1 MCTDGEAACSATS
14 PSCGTRTAGAAC
26 TETAN
31 KDWVRNLEE
40 RSSRPGAEEA
50 APALPLV
57 VAAGAG
63 GCAGAAR
70 VPSQRVVHLLPQL
83 LRRHLQ
89 EREMLHSG
97 FNPLRC
103 TKCPVFIF

>member
-1 MCTDGEAACSATS
+1 MCVLMARQRAQRQALLVVLVRQQQPARNPTG
-14 PSCGTRTAGAAC
+14 
-26 TETAN
+26 
-31 KDWVRNLEE
+31 KDRIRNIEE
-40 RSSRPGAEEA
+40 FSSRRGPEE
-50 APALPLV
+50 ALPLV

-89 EREMLHSG
+89 ERNILHFIHG
-97 FNPLRC
+97 HFNP
-103 TKCPVFIF
+103 